1 MVREI
6 CIHDNYEGPRS
17 VLESMDVRST
27 KTKFACA
34 RFKDNAASVKVLE
47 LLGYLQGAV
56 WGAVVDNDYFPV
68 EFALRALALAYY
80 FGLNLSEEIMWKE
93 GDITSR

>member
-6 CIHDNYEGPRS
+6 RIHDDYEGPGS
-17 VLESMDVRST
+17 VLQSMDIRST

-34 RFKDNAASVKVLE
+34 RLKDDATSVKVLE

-68 EFALRALALAYY
+68 EFAVNAVALACWLEK
-80 FGLNLSEEIMWKE
+80 NLSEEIM
-93 GDITSR
+93 